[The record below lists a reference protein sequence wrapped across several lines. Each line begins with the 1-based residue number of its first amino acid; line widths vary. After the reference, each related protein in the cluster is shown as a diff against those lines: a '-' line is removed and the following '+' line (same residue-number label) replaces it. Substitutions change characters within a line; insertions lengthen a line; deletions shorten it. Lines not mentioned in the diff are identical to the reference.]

1 MSGSRVLGAFQR
13 FGGRLRFPQLFLL
26 TFILFVGDL
35 LVPDLI
41 PFIDEILLGLI
52 TLMLGTWKQKKSG
65 EAPVTEP
72 VRGKTIEVRAESV
85 SPEAVGETDS
95 ERQEATRLDT

>member
-1 MSGSRVLGAFQR
+1 MVLGAFQK
-13 FGGRLRFPQLFLL
+13 FAGRLRFPQLFLL

-65 EAPVTEP
+65 EDPVTEP
-72 VRGKTIEVRAESV
+72 VQGKTVEVRAEPLSL
-85 SPEAVGETDS
+85 EAVGKTDS
-95 ERQEATRLDT
+95 ERQEATRLDP

>member
-1 MSGSRVLGAFQR
+1 MSGFPVLGAFQK
-13 FGGRLRFPQLFLL
+13 FAGRLRFPQLFLL

-41 PFIDEILLGLI
+41 PLIDEILLGLI

-65 EAPVTEP
+65 EDPVTEP
-72 VRGKTIEVRAESV
+72 VQGKTVEVRVEPLSL
-85 SPEAVGETDS
+85 EAVGETDS
-95 ERQEATRLDT
+95 ERQQATRLDT

>member
-1 MSGSRVLGAFQR
+1 MSGFPVLGAFQK
-13 FGGRLRFPQLFLL
+13 FAGRLRFPQLFLL

-65 EAPVTEP
+65 EDPVTEP
-72 VRGKTIEVRAESV
+72 VQGKTVEVRAEPLSL
-85 SPEAVGETDS
+85 EAVGETDS